1 LYVDYIIVDAETIE
15 TNAPS
20 TYGTAV
26 KIGDSWCQAGY
37 DFEYEI
43 LACAGYF
50 EYINNCGNGGNKV
63 DEQQIPTFTL
73 YPNPATDVVHI
84 NIELD
89 NVAHNGMIE
98 VYDMNGKYLYV
109 QEITANEMT
118 VPVHRLPEGMY
129 LLKLRLND
137 GTQAVQRF
145 VKL

>member
-1 LYVDYIIVDAETIE
+1 VDYIIVDTETIE

-26 KIGDSWCQAGY
+26 RIGDSWCQSGY
-37 DFEYEI
+37 DFEIEI
-43 LACAGYF
+43 LACNGYF
-50 EYINNCGNGGNKV
+50 EYINNCGSNQADKL

-73 YPNPATDVVHI
+73 YPNPATDVVNI
-84 NIELD
+84 NIELN

-109 QEITANEMT
+109 EEITANEMT
-118 VPVHRLPEGMY
+118 VPIQRLPQGMY
-129 LLKLRLND
+129 VLRLRMND
-137 GTQAVQRF
+137 GTQAVKRF